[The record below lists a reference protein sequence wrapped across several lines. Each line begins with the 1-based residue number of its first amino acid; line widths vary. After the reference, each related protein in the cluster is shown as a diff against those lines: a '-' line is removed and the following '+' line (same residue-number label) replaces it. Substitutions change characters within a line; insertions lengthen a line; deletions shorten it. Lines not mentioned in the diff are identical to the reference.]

1 MHNLRCNYLLYPF
14 TTLLLESKNTPKG
27 SSDMQVELSRADFKR
42 FESAAHVHLDY
53 HIGVVSSEGQ
63 QYRHQGQSYTNLAKY
78 LIIFNG
84 LNR

>member
-1 MHNLRCNYLLYPF
+1 
-14 TTLLLESKNTPKG
+14 
-27 SSDMQVELSRADFKR
+27 MQVELSRADFKR